1 MDGINAMDTNIIF
14 KDQQEILAEAMGLD
28 LTLPD
33 NPYIAKQ
40 M

>member
-1 MDGINAMDTNIIF
+1 MDGMNAMDTNLIF

-33 NPYIAKQ
+33 NPYIDKQ